1 MTSTTNQASL
11 ADKGQA
17 IALRLLAKAGGH
29 DLLKNPAIRSK
40 VERALYQGSKS
51 GFKAQTVAGRAFTK
65 KAGSGDAAR
74 TAPTKP
80 RREFDLTPTEDQE
93 TIAAV
98 AAELADELLRPA
110 AAKADA
116 ERALPDEI
124 RAQATEMGL
133 TLVGV
138 PAELGGIAEE
148 RSAVMTALVL
158 EQLARGDMGLAV
170 AIMAPA
176 AVATAIAGYG
186 TSAQQETYLPAF
198 TDEKKPAVAALALAE
213 AGPLADPRTPA
224 TTATRD
230 GADLVIT
237 GEKAL
242 VPCADAA
249 ELFVISVMLDGAA
262 RLVIVEAGT
271 EGLTTSE
278 EPAMGVRAAHTGRL
292 HLNGVR
298 VPAEN
303 LLGKADD
310 TLDAIRRSRLAWAA
324 LACGTG
330 RAVLDQVRQY
340 VVERKAFGEPIG
352 HRQAVAFTVS
362 NIAIELDGLRLVTL
376 RAAARLD
383 AGDDA
388 GAAETIAHAR
398 ALVGMH
404 ATQIGSDA
412 VQLLGGHGFVKEFD
426 NERWY
431 RDLRGAGVLE
441 GGVSV

>member
-230 GADLVIT
+230 DARPRHHRREGARAVRRCRRT
-237 GEKAL
+237 
-242 VPCADAA
+242 VRHQRH
-249 ELFVISVMLDGAA
+249 A
-262 RLVIVEAGT
+262 RRR
-271 EGLTTSE
+271 
-278 EPAMGVRAAHTGRL
+278 RAPRH
-292 HLNGVR
+292 
-298 VPAEN
+298 
-303 LLGKADD
+303 
-310 TLDAIRRSRLAWAA
+310 RRSRHRGPDDERRA
-324 LACGTG
+324 GDG
-330 RAVLDQVRQY
+330 RARC
-340 VVERKAFGEPIG
+340 A
-352 HRQAVAFTVS
+352 HRAPAPRR
-362 NIAIELDGLRLVTL
+362 G
-376 RAAARLD
+376 
-383 AGDDA
+383 
-388 GAAETIAHAR
+388 AR
-398 ALVGMH
+398 ARREPARQG
-404 ATQIGSDA
+404 
-412 VQLLGGHGFVKEFD
+412 
-426 NERWY
+426 
-431 RDLRGAGVLE
+431 
-441 GGVSV
+441 

>member
-51 GFKAQTVAGRAFTK
+51 GFKAQTVVGRAFTK

-116 ERALPDEI
+116 ERDLPDEI

-237 GEKAL
+237 GEGRGHRR
-242 VPCADAA
+242 VGRPVVAA
-249 ELFVISVMLDGAA
+249 EPCVGDLPPLP
-262 RLVIVEAGT
+262 
-271 EGLTTSE
+271 GL
-278 EPAMGVRAAHTGRL
+278 P
-292 HLNGVR
+292 
-298 VPAEN
+298 
-303 LLGKADD
+303 
-310 TLDAIRRSRLAWAA
+310 
-324 LACGTG
+324 
-330 RAVLDQVRQY
+330 
-340 VVERKAFGEPIG
+340 
-352 HRQAVAFTVS
+352 
-362 NIAIELDGLRLVTL
+362 
-376 RAAARLD
+376 
-383 AGDDA
+383 
-388 GAAETIAHAR
+388 
-398 ALVGMH
+398 
-404 ATQIGSDA
+404 
-412 VQLLGGHGFVKEFD
+412 
-426 NERWY
+426 
-431 RDLRGAGVLE
+431 
-441 GGVSV
+441 GGVGVFLGRHGRPATSSASGSVNAPL

>member
-51 GFKAQTVAGRAFTK
+51 GFKAQTVVGRAFTK

-198 TDEKKPAVAALALAE
+198 TDAKKPAVAALALAE

-242 VPCADAA
+242 VPCADSA

-271 EGLTTSE
+271 EALTTSD

-292 HLNGVR
+292 HLDGVR

>member
-198 TDEKKPAVAALALAE
+198 TDAKKPAVAALALAE

-242 VPCADAA
+242 VPCADSA

-271 EGLTTSE
+271 EGLTTSD
-278 EPAMGVRAAHTGRL
+278 EPAMGVRAAHAHRA
-292 HLNGVR
+292 
-298 VPAEN
+298 PAPQR
-303 LLGKADD
+303 G
-310 TLDAIRRSRLAWAA
+310 
-324 LACGTG
+324 
-330 RAVLDQVRQY
+330 
-340 VVERKAFGEPIG
+340 
-352 HRQAVAFTVS
+352 
-362 NIAIELDGLRLVTL
+362 
-376 RAAARLD
+376 
-383 AGDDA
+383 
-388 GAAETIAHAR
+388 AR
-398 ALVGMH
+398 ARREPARQG
-404 ATQIGSDA
+404 
-412 VQLLGGHGFVKEFD
+412 
-426 NERWY
+426 
-431 RDLRGAGVLE
+431 
-441 GGVSV
+441 